1 MIQAVGLTTAPR
13 GELPPA
19 VDDLSFEARSGQVT
33 VLLGAAAAGK
43 TTALRL
49 MLQLE
54 RGRGVTLFRG
64 RPLHRIPNPARELG
78 VLLGDTP
85 ADPSRTARGH
95 LRMLSAAAGVPA
107 TRADDVLDL
116 VGLSGLADK
125 RLGEFSRGMDRRLG
139 LAAALIG
146 DPHTLVLDEPADGV
160 SRREAA
166 WLHGLLRDYAAQGG
180 AALVTSRDA
189 KEAARIA
196 DRVVTIQEGR
206 LVAEQE
212 AADFARTR
220 LRPRVAV
227 RSPHADRL
235 ATLLVDDSQR
245 ADHAA
250 DPAVARAIEVVR
262 ESGTRLAV
270 YGSSCAAVGEA
281 AFRHGILVHQLA
293 DEVGDTGPVTPL
305 QRADGRLPA
314 PAADDPPAPSPPD
327 DAVPAPAPTPMIRVL
342 QAARAAIAPKT
353 TDTVSDTLTLPIVS
367 PTVPAARPARSAT
380 PVVEKLAIPRL
391 PAPGPAWPLRYEL
404 RRTLS
409 DRTGLFVAVASV
421 VVSVGLALLMARHGD
436 APMSRVLTGWPRQ
449 LPFPPAAL
457 GAGLLGALA
466 FGQEFRYPA
475 LAPERGTVPRR
486 LGLLVAKLFLS
497 GASALG
503 LGVWVLTA
511 DEAGVR
517 YLLGPASVT
526 SITEWPVLA
535 AGWLGLLVG
544 CAWAGVLAAGLF
556 RSTAMGLAAVLAV
569 PVVVLPL
576 VQPVVGEPTA
586 RSLAELPGR
595 LGSSALYQ
603 WPSGIDQAVSV
614 ALRLATQP
622 VGSAMALSLTLL
634 VCAYVFTLFRG
645 WAR

>member
-1 MIQAVGLTTAPR
+1 MIQAVGLTSAPR

-19 VDDLSFEARSGQVT
+19 VHDLSLEARPGQVT
-33 VLLGAAAAGK
+33 VLLGPAAAGK

-54 RGRGVTLFRG
+54 RGRGVALFRG
-64 RPLHRIPNPARELG
+64 RALHRIPNPARELG

-116 VGLSGLADK
+116 VGLSGLAEQ
-125 RLGEFSRGMDRRLG
+125 RVGEFSRGMDRRLG

-146 DPHTLVLDEPADGV
+146 DPHTLVLDDPAEGV

-166 WLHGLLRDYAAQGG
+166 WLHGMLRSYAAQGG
-180 AALVTSRDA
+180 AVLTTSRDP

-196 DRVVTIQEGR
+196 DHVVAIQEGR
-206 LVAEQE
+206 LVADQE
-212 AADFARTR
+212 AADFAHTR

-227 RSPHADRL
+227 RSPQADRL
-235 ATLLVDDSQR
+235 ATLLVDESQR
-245 ADHAA
+245 ADPAA
-250 DPAVARAIEVVR
+250 DPAGARTIEVVR

-293 DEVGDTGPVTPL
+293 DEVADTGPVTPL
-305 QRADGRLPA
+305 ERADGRTS
-314 PAADDPPAPSPPD
+314 AALPPAPSPPD
-327 DAVPAPAPTPMIRVL
+327 GVAPALTRAPMARVI
-342 QAARAAIAPKT
+342 QAARAAIAPKGA
-353 TDTVSDTLTLPIVS
+353 DTVSDTLTLPIIGV
-367 PTVPAARPARSAT
+367 TVPAARPARSAA
-380 PVVEKLAIPRL
+380 PVVEELAIPRL

-409 DRTGLFVAVASV
+409 DRAGLFVALATVL
-421 VVSVGLALLMARHGD
+421 VSLGLALLLAGRGA

-486 LGLLVAKLFLS
+486 LGLLAAKLLVS
-497 GASALG
+497 GASALL
-503 LGVWVLTA
+503 LGIFLLAA

-517 YLLGPASVT
+517 YLFGPHAVT
-526 SITEWPVLA
+526 SVTEWPVLGV
-535 AGWLGLLVG
+535 GWLGLLIG
-544 CAWAGVLAAGLF
+544 CAWAGVLAAGVF
-556 RSTAMGLAAVLAV
+556 RSTATGLAAVLAV

-576 VQPVVGEPTA
+576 VQHMVTGPTA
-586 RSLAELPGR
+586 RSLVGLPGR
-595 LGSSALYQ
+595 LGSSALYR

-614 ALRLATQP
+614 AVRLTTQP
-622 VGSAMALSLTLL
+622 VGGAMALSLAAL
-634 VCAYVFTLFRG
+634 VCAYALTMLRG